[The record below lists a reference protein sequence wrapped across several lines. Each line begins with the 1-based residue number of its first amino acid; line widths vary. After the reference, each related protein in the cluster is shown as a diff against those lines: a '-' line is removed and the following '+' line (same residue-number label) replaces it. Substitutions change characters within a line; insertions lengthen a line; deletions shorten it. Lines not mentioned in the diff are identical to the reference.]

1 MEGEI
6 LNAFKYV
13 KNISTKQATFARSY
27 SIMKK
32 THKNLTENELE
43 NVVDNLVVKT
53 IKIFNQRN
61 KSYSVPDFTDDTV
74 LAGQDNENLIEEEQL
89 QDKRYEISD
98 KDNWNLWYRNEIQII
113 WRILS
118 ICGKKDVQTK
128 GRYSSRL

>member
-74 LAGQDNENLIEEEQL
+74 LARQDNENLIEEEQL

-98 KDNWNLWYRNEIQII
+98 KDN
-113 WRILS
+113 
-118 ICGKKDVQTK
+118 
-128 GRYSSRL
+128 

>member
-13 KNISTKQATFARSY
+13 KNISTKQVTFARSY

-43 NVVDNLVVKT
+43 NVDNLVVKT

-61 KSYSVPDFTDDTV
+61 KSYSVPDFTDDTL
-74 LAGQDNENLIEEEQL
+74 LAGPDNENLIEEAQL
-89 QDKRYEISD
+89 
-98 KDNWNLWYRNEIQII
+98 
-113 WRILS
+113 
-118 ICGKKDVQTK
+118 
-128 GRYSSRL
+128 

>member
-13 KNISTKQATFARSY
+13 KNIRTKQATFARSY

-98 KDNWNLWYRNEIQII
+98 KDN
-113 WRILS
+113 
-118 ICGKKDVQTK
+118 
-128 GRYSSRL
+128 